1 MIAAYRVLMQSGNA
15 VDISTIVTI
24 MLLIMFALS
33 YFTDAPQ
40 RLQLYRYFRAAL
52 LRLNQLESLVND
64 ATAKLRVKLLELG
77 IKEPDKLITKTYE
90 NFFVI
95 EPVSIEPTDIIRR
108 LDHLIKTNEEKYK
121 GELAKEL
128 PGVSRDMLNNVAV
141 ALAIGSALYTIY
153 KIVRHYILLGKK
165 YDNWILLMQLSVQL
179 PQLVKMLSPYV
190 TAIDGVLRGVPMGDG
205 VGPLVASRLLGDAD
219 RVEIDVDTVY
229 GVVKLN
235 GRNVYVIKARGPG
248 ATVGRPGSALAKL
261 AEELQCKISRI
272 ITVDA
277 ALKLEGEPSG
287 LVAYGT
293 GAAIGDVGPQKIEIE
308 RVAVK
313 CNAQLDAVIVKMSD
327 EEAIKPMSKEIA
339 DAAEKALALV
349 KEIIETK
356 TSVGDNVVVIGIG
369 NSAGIW

>member
-1 MIAAYRVLMQSGNA
+1 MITAYRVLMQSGNT
-15 VDISTIVTI
+15 VDINTIVAM

-64 ATAKLRVKLLELG
+64 ATAKLRVKLSEMG

-108 LDHLIKTNEEKYK
+108 LDHLIKTNEEKYR

-128 PGVSRDMLNNVAV
+128 PGISRDMLNNVAV

-179 PQLVKMLSPYV
+179 PQLIKMLSPYV
-190 TAIDGVLRGVPMGDG
+190 TAIDGVLRGIPMGDG
-205 VGPLVASRLLGDAD
+205 VGPLVASRLLGNAD

-229 GVVKLN
+229 GAVKVN

-293 GAAIGDVGPQKIEIE
+293 GAAIGDIGPQKIEIE
-308 RVAVK
+308 RAAVK